1 MRYIVQST
9 YSTQQDLRYE
19 AKAAF
24 AECRRDPVAAHLLEH
39 GRSLKYKRRGF
50 DISITLCAD
59 ESCPHVHIED
69 VDFSQLKLTLP
80 RYKHWDSHNG
90 VAATPTWLSVALE
103 NIDPKNRKDLA
114 PVWSMFNSQV
124 SIGQLAQCLSDT
136 AAAIAAR
143 IFYANALG
151 SKGSYAQQLLAA
163 SLISSEGDPSEWV
176 VDLRGYMLSSIAAQG
191 H

>member
-1 MRYIVQST
+1 M
-9 YSTQQDLRYE
+9 
-19 AKAAF
+19 
-24 AECRRDPVAAHLLEH
+24 
-39 GRSLKYKRRGF
+39 
-50 DISITLCAD
+50 
-59 ESCPHVHIED
+59 
-69 VDFSQLKLTLP
+69 
-80 RYKHWDSHNG
+80 
-90 VAATPTWLSVALE
+90 WLSVAMD
-103 NIDPKNRKDLA
+103 NIDPKDLD
-114 PVWSMFNSQV
+114 PVWSMFSSQV

-143 IFYANALG
+143 IFYANAVG